1 MKALTTEEF
10 KENFYKKYGKFYILD
25 KVNYD
30 GTDYYYI
37 AKINETE
44 TDIEN
49 NYKLIIVKDDMY
61 IIFCLIVAWTL
72 SIFKNKL
79 INKKFSIGKQK
90 IAIRAINISF

>member
-1 MKALTTEEF
+1 MH
-10 KENFYKKYGKFYILD
+10 KFI
-25 KVNYD
+25 
-30 GTDYYYI
+30 
-37 AKINETE
+37 
-44 TDIEN
+44 
-49 NYKLIIVKDDMY
+49 KLIIVKDDMY